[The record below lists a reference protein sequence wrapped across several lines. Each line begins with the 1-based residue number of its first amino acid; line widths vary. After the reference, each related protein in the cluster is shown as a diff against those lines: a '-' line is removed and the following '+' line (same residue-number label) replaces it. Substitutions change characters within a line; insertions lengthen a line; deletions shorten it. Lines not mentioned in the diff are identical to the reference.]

1 MPKSSRHGPRSEQG
15 LVLGINDVRNTPSIR
30 LLLRVGMRL
39 AGSRDAIHREQ
50 RIVEHVYAISR
61 QHGA

>member
-1 MPKSSRHGPRSEQG
+1 